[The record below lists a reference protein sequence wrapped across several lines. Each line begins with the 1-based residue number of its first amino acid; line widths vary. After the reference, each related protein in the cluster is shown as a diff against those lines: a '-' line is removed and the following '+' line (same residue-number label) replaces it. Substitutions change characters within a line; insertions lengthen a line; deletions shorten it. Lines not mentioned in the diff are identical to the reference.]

1 MERNAVA
8 RVTKQVVKTFPEMAS
23 VKPVVRP
30 QAAPNGGEQYLLTFK
45 GKAVLPGGK
54 ELTRI
59 VRVVADERGQ
69 ILRISTSR

>member
-1 MERNAVA
+1 MERDAIA

-23 VKPVVRP
+23 VKPAIKS
-30 QAAPNGGEQYLLTFK
+30 QAVPNRGQQYLLTFR